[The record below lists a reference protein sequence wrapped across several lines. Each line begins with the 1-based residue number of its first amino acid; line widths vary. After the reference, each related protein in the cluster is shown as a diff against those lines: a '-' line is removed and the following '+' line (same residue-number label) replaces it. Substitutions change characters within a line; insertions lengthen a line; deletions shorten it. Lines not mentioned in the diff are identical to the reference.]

1 MRVPEL
7 RAAIVSGLA
16 GRPAFAGVDLFAYPA
31 SGFAE
36 RDAGFELGP
45 VRGSDSTDI
54 DFAALDHL
62 VEYEL
67 LGMVWAADSGAEDAD
82 FTAAETK
89 AIAMLRDLQAW
100 LVSVDHGKALASVQI
115 DYLEL
120 ASWEESLTAEPG
132 AVFDFVL
139 AVREIV

>member
-1 MRVPEL
+1 MRVPQL
-7 RAAIVSGLA
+7 REAIIGGLK
-16 GRPAFAGVDLFAYPA
+16 GRSAFAGVDLFEEPA
-31 SGFAE
+31 LDFAD
-36 RDAGFELGP
+36 RAAGLELGP
-45 VRGSDSTDI
+45 IRAAVSDDV
-54 DFAALDHL
+54 DFAAMDHL

-67 LGMVWAADSGAEDAD
+67 LGMIWATSSGADHCD
-82 FTAAETK
+82 FAAAEIK

-100 LVSVDHGKALASVQI
+100 LVSVDHGKALSGVEI

-139 AVREIV
+139 AVREVV

>member
-7 RAAIVSGLA
+7 RAAIVAGLS
-16 GRPAFAGVDLFAYPA
+16 GRPAFTDVDLFAYPA

-36 RDAGFELGP
+36 RGAGFELGP
-45 VRGSDSTDI
+45 IRAAASDDV

-67 LGMVWAADSGAEDAD
+67 LGMVWAADSGADDED
-82 FTAAETK
+82 FTAAETE
-89 AIAMLRDLQAW
+89 AIGMLRDLQAW
-100 LVSVDHGKALASVQI
+100 LVSVDHGKTLAGVDV
-115 DYLEL
+115 DYVEL

-139 AVREIV
+139 AVREVV